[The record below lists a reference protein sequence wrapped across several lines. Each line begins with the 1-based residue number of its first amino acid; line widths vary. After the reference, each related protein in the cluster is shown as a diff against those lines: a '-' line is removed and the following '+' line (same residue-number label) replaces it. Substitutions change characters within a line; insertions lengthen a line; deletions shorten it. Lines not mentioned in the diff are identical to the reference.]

1 LEALNRKC
9 LMVFLAWLP
18 LATLAEIPKGTETQY
33 LRDLAS
39 NPKDSARALGW
50 LRSARGLQAIVE
62 AGKPALLYDYEGGL
76 TDRGHSQFPEQR
88 SPMPAEIEHILVQRF
103 DDPVW
108 GRKLLRFLYWEK
120 YQTRDLF
127 DRLYAHIADTQKF
140 DDNYYWYRLIVNTD
154 QIGVDAPLL
163 AALPKLSPDGQRT
176 ILSALAQHKYAPALP
191 EMAKFTR
198 EHRTDPAWWTKEIY
212 DDLAKMGSRES
223 VEQLMLELGRF
234 SGPLAGD
241 DGKRLLDVIS
251 ALNALPKDAPLDVA
265 RAWSALPHKDDPAVA
280 AACVTFALAHPHP
293 DESTLLVAQLGNMK
307 SGRGAFDALLGID
320 SPDVWRNTGARIE
333 VLHQAGTLPEGNY
346 LFAKQQ
352 LSQRLDHPD
361 EYQRQRVMPTLN
373 AALEKEVGPLQRAL
387 RSLIPL
393 RQTDPK
399 RYVEQAVTIVDALEA
414 VADHH
419 KDASYSS
426 GVRYDVL
433 TERSI
438 IALLQRFILRQ
449 PLKAI
454 ETNEKIFAAQPARRE
469 MRDFRAAIQIAEIY
483 RYELG
488 DKVKALE
495 YYQKARDAVHPED
508 WPGSLRDPDVIATWI
523 KDGLIGKEIDYL
535 TSGRVFSGAVT
546 RRDVEGAGFALTMD
560 GVGFLMLI
568 APSLAVSAAPADP
581 TVLARLER
589 MPASNLTV
597 MAAILDINGATDA
610 VATVAFLK
618 RSDPVHYVSACVL
631 AILAANENQ
640 GPGQGAQG
648 GAQRGGKP
656 TMLRQVIAQFG
667 RVNNIAVH
675 TEPDLRRATPQATWA
690 LFIASLK
697 SGDRDT
703 ALTCLAGHLQTA
715 LSELFRKS
723 SNAQLRQMADEFG
736 PLQPPAAGTGSSD
749 EIQEFGITR
758 KRPQGDQ
765 AAFVEFVRAGGEWA
779 VQSM

>member
-1 LEALNRKC
+1 
-9 LMVFLAWLP
+9 MVFLSWLP
-18 LATLAEIPKGTETQY
+18 LATFAEMPKGTETQY

-62 AGKPALLYDYEGGL
+62 AGKPALLYDYEEGL
-76 TDRGHSQFPEQR
+76 IDLGHSQYPEQR

-163 AALPKLSPDGQRT
+163 VALPKLSPDGQRT

-191 EMAKFTR
+191 ELAKFTR
-198 EHRTDPAWWTKEIY
+198 EHRTDPVWWTKEIY
-212 DDLAKMGSRES
+212 DDLAKIGSRES
-223 VEQLMLELGRF
+223 VEQLILELRRF

-251 ALNALPKDAPLDVA
+251 ALNAVPKEAPLDVA
-265 RAWSALPHKDDPAVA
+265 RAWAALPHKDDPAVA

-293 DESTLLVAQLGNMK
+293 DESTLLVAQLGDMK
-307 SGRGAFDALLGID
+307 SWRGAFDALMGID
-320 SPDVWRNTGARIE
+320 STDVLRNTSARIE
-333 VLHQAGTLPEGNY
+333 ALHQAGTLPEGNY

-361 EYQRQRVMPTLN
+361 EYQRQRLMPMLN
-373 AALEKEVGPLQRAL
+373 AALEKEAGPLQREL

-399 RYVEQAVTIVDALEA
+399 RYVEQAVKIVDALEA
-414 VADHH
+414 VADQH
-419 KDASYSS
+419 KDASYSG

-433 TERSI
+433 TERSV
-438 IALLQRFILRQ
+438 IAPLQRFILRQ

-454 ETNEKIFAAQPARRE
+454 ETNKKIFAAQPARRE

-495 YYQKARDAVHPED
+495 YYQKARDAVVPED
-508 WPGSLRDPDVIATWI
+508 WPGGLRDPEGIATWF
-523 KDGLIGKEIDYL
+523 KDGLIGKQIDLL

-546 RRDVEGAGFALTMD
+546 RRDVEGADFALTMD
-560 GVGFLMLI
+560 GQGFLMLI

-581 TVLARLER
+581 TVLARLQR
-589 MPASNLTV
+589 MPASYLTA
-597 MAAILDINGATDA
+597 MATILDMNGATDA
-610 VATVAFLK
+610 AATVEFLK
-618 RSDPVHYVSACVL
+618 RSDPVHYVSACALGVL
-631 AILAANENQ
+631 EAIENR
-640 GPGQGAQG
+640 GPGQKSQG
-648 GAQRGGKP
+648 SARRKDEP

-667 RVNNIAVH
+667 TANNIAIH
-675 TEPDLRRATPQATWA
+675 TEPDPRRATPQATWE

-697 SGDRDT
+697 TGDRDT
-703 ALTCLAGHLQTA
+703 ALACFAGPLQAA
-715 LSELFRKS
+715 LSELFGKR
-723 SNAQLRQMADEFG
+723 SNADLRNMANEFG
-736 PLQPPAAGTGSSD
+736 PLQPLAAGTSNSD

-758 KRPQGDQ
+758 KGPQGDQ
-765 AAFVEFVRAGGEWA
+765 AAFVEFIRAGEEWV